1 MADPPPPRPATAE
14 DLAAC
19 EERLSVYT
27 SVFIDERLH
36 ATERRLL
43 ARLDSQTRL
52 LLLALAAVAAV
63 VALVLVAAP
72 TR

>member
-1 MADPPPPRPATAE
+1 MADPPPSRPATAD

-27 SVFIDERLH
+27 SVFFDERLH

-52 LLLALAAVAAV
+52 LLVALAGIAV
-63 VALVLVAAP
+63 VLALVLLAAP
-72 TR
+72 AR